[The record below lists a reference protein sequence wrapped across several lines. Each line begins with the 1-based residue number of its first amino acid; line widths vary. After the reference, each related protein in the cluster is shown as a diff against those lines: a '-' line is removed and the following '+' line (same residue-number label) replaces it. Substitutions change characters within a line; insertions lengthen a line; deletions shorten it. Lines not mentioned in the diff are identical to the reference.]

1 MIKYLSTYLTQPP
14 QALNVEKST
23 TIFQLYHYIYI
34 GKGLQIYLGPH
45 SRDRLVKY
53 PIIKVGENPINTLV
67 LCSRCHMII
76 DLKQMSSGKEQKKI
90 GQKIMGQ
97 KNYIFLSVKVFFVC
111 SDKSLLI
118 CVRYVPITP

>member
-1 MIKYLSTYLTQPP
+1 M
-14 QALNVEKST
+14 EKST

-34 GKGLQIYLGPH
+34 GKGLQIYLGLH

-97 KNYIFLSVKVFFVC
+97 KKTTFFC
-111 SDKSLLI
+111 L
-118 CVRYVPITP
+118 

>member
-1 MIKYLSTYLTQPP
+1 MWKKVLLYSNCTTTYI
-14 QALNVEKST
+14 N
-23 TIFQLYHYIYI
+23 I

-76 DLKQMSSGKEQKKI
+76 DLKQMSSGKEQKKNWTENN
-90 GQKIMGQ
+90 GTK
-97 KNYIFLSVKVFFVC
+97 KTTFFC
-111 SDKSLLI
+111 L
-118 CVRYVPITP
+118 

>member
-76 DLKQMSSGKEQKKI
+76 DLKQMSSGKEQKKNWTENN
-90 GQKIMGQ
+90 GTK
-97 KNYIFLSVKVFFVC
+97 KLHFFVC
-111 SDKSLLI
+111 EGFF
-118 CVRYVPITP
+118 CM

>member
-1 MIKYLSTYLTQPP
+1 M
-14 QALNVEKST
+14 EKST

-97 KNYIFLSVKVFFVC
+97 KKTTFFLSVKVSFLC

-118 CVRYVPITP
+118 CVRSYNTFKLPANHRSTSV

>member
-1 MIKYLSTYLTQPP
+1 MEKGYKSIWA
-14 QALNVEKST
+14 ALE
-23 TIFQLYHYIYI
+23 
-34 GKGLQIYLGPH
+34 
-45 SRDRLVKY
+45 RLVKY

-97 KNYIFLSVKVFFVC
+97 KNFFLSVNVFFVC

-118 CVRYVPITP
+118 CVFSYNTYLTTALPV

>member
-1 MIKYLSTYLTQPP
+1 M
-14 QALNVEKST
+14 EKST

-76 DLKQMSSGKEQKKI
+76 DLKQMSSGKEQKKNWTENN
-90 GQKIMGQ
+90 GTKKTTFFFVCEG
-97 KNYIFLSVKVFFVC
+97 FFVC

>member
-1 MIKYLSTYLTQPP
+1 MGAKIDQIFEYLPNSTTTGI
-14 QALNVEKST
+14 ECGKST

-76 DLKQMSSGKEQKKI
+76 DLKQMSSGKEQKKNWTENN
-90 GQKIMGQ
+90 GTK
-97 KNYIFLSVKVFFVC
+97 KTTFFC
-111 SDKSLLI
+111 L
-118 CVRYVPITP
+118 